1 MQHLPTL
8 VFRGDDQ
15 QLATDALRRSQR
27 LLANPSE
34 AELRSSSDAVDSTG
48 WTWMTW
54 IWRKHLRTLRR
65 KPYFFYLFFL
75 SFVGVTNGD
84 VTMSTFCSYF
94 FAGDLRLIMNMM
106 DLIVMP
112 IEDLRSD
119 PSNL

>member
-34 AELRSSSDAVDSTG
+34 AELKSSSDAVDSTG

-54 IWRKHLRTLRR
+54 IWRKHLRTMRR
-65 KPYFFYLFFL
+65 KPYFFYVFFYLFWGYKWGCNNVHFLQLFFCRL
-75 SFVGVTNGD
+75 SEIDHEHDGFNCD
-84 VTMSTFCSYF
+84 ANRRF
-94 FAGDLRLIMNMM
+94 
-106 DLIVMP
+106 
-112 IEDLRSD
+112 EE
-119 PSNL
+119 